1 VTALLALML
10 ALTPVPDDPGGEA
23 VLDSLVS
30 VLQRAEDYT
39 VRLEIEVDI
48 ERMSVPPMEATLYY
62 KRPDRVHIDAD
73 GVAMIPREVLPASIA
88 ALPRN
93 FSVERVERDTLNG
106 RRILRLSLEPR
117 RSSTRTRQLSL
128 AVDPATWLPLELSS
142 SRLDGRSITA
152 DFAFASVEGFWLPSE
167 VVIRFDAVAD
177 DTSDGSAWEQ
187 NPSAGRRSSM
197 PRRGT
202 VRILYR
208 DYRVNTGL
216 PEEMF
221 APQNGAESSKED
233 RP

>member
-1 VTALLALML
+1 VTALLAVML
-10 ALTPVPDDPGGEA
+10 ALSPGIDDAGGDA

-30 VLQRAEDYT
+30 VLERAEDYT

-62 KRPDRVHIDAD
+62 KRPDRVHIEAE
-73 GVAMIPREVLPASIA
+73 GVAMIPREVLPASLA
-88 ALPRN
+88 ALPRD
-93 FSVERVERDTLNG
+93 FSVEGAARDTLNG
-106 RRILRLSLEPR
+106 KEILRLSLEPR

-128 AVDPATWLPLELSS
+128 AVDPATWLPVELST

-152 DFAFASVEGFWLPSE
+152 DFAFANVEGFWLPSE
-167 VVIRFDAVAD
+167 ILIRFDAAGG
-177 DTSDGSAWEQ
+177 DTSDGSVWEQ
-187 NPSAGRRSSM
+187 SPSAGRRSGM

-221 APQNGAESSKED
+221 APQSGAESSKED